1 MSADFAKLNEY
12 FDGGRWTKKQIGDAV
27 SSGWITAEE
36 YREITG
42 EDYVSMPTQLD
53 AIQAAVEKSNEELRQ
68 EGADALTME
77 LLEGGIL

>member
-1 MSADFAKLNEY
+1 MSADFAKLKEY
-12 FDGGRWTKKQIGDAV
+12 FDGGLWTKKQIGDAV
-27 SSGWITAEE
+27 SKGWITAEE

-77 LLEGGIL
+77 LLEGGLL